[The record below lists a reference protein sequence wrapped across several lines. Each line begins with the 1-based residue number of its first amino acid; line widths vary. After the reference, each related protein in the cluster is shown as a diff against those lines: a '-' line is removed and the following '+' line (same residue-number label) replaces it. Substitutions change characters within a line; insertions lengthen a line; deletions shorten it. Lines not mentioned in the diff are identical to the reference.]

1 MSAKAVDKLTS
12 AEAEK
17 VEERF
22 TAGERNSP
30 VGYFEVHSDSV
41 WTTPRLPRFARRGAS
56 FSSSPL
62 LTRKAKPAWA
72 SGARP

>member
-1 MSAKAVDKLTS
+1 MSSKAIDKLSS

-30 VGYFEVHSDSV
+30 AGYFERRK
-41 WTTPRLPRFARRGAS
+41 PR
-56 FSSSPL
+56 
-62 LTRKAKPAWA
+62 AWA
-72 SGARP
+72 SGARPQ